1 MSEKLLIEIKQTSV
15 MYFTDN
21 AYACDP
27 RIQRFKDEEKEKK
40 LAQKKAKQD
49 AARQRQEEEERV
61 GLLASNWISYY
72 D

>member
-1 MSEKLLIEIKQTSV
+1 MKYLS
-15 MYFTDN
+15 DN

-49 AARQRQEEEERV
+49 AARQKQEEEERV
-61 GLLASNWISYY
+61 SSNLQQTPFSNFLSAISNNREK
-72 D
+72 